1 MAPAHTSFPPPP
13 PHRGILFSRRKKKI
27 LLFVTTWMDFEGLML
42 SEMADDR

>member
-13 PHRGILFSRRKKKI
+13 THRGILFSRRKKKI